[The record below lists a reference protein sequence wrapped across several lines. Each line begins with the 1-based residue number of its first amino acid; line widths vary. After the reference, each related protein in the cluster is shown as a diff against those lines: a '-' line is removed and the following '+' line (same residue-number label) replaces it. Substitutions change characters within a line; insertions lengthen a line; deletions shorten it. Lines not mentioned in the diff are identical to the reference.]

1 MWPTRRPVKL
11 QRSSPAFSLPARLSL
26 VHLDTGGILAG
37 WLASPLGLSP
47 GHGSHLSLGHP
58 DPLQTPGCFTAP
70 QPDGSNAL
78 SDDDASVCTAAARMA
93 PDSGSHWN
101 RDFLTEQLGGW
112 NGANLRT
119 ANRQFSLWTV
129 ATLVITN

>member
-1 MWPTRRPVKL
+1 MWLTRRPVKL

-37 WLASPLGLSP
+37 WLASPLRP

-58 DPLQTPGCFTAP
+58 DLLQTPGCFTAP

-78 SDDDASVCTAAARMA
+78 SDDDASVYTAVAQMA
-93 PDSGSHWN
+93 LGSGSHWN
-101 RDFLTEQLGGW
+101 RDLLTEQLGGW

-119 ANRQFSLWTV
+119 ANRQFTLWTV

>member
-1 MWPTRRPVKL
+1 MYDR
-11 QRSSPAFSLPARLSL
+11 
-26 VHLDTGGILAG
+26 HTG
-37 WLASPLGLSP
+37 
-47 GHGSHLSLGHP
+47 LGHP
-58 DPLQTPGCFTAP
+58 DPLQTFGCFTAP
-70 QPDGSNAL
+70 QLDGSNAL
-78 SDDDASVCTAAARMA
+78 SDDDASVYTAVAQMA
-93 PDSGSHWN
+93 LGLGSHWN

>member
-1 MWPTRRPVKL
+1 MRPAQRPVKL
-11 QRSSPAFSLPARLSL
+11 QRSSPACSLPAGLSL
-26 VHLDTGGILAG
+26 FHLGTGGILAG
-37 WLASPLGLSP
+37 WLASPLSP
-47 GHGSHLSLGHP
+47 GHGPPNLGHP
-58 DPLQTPGCFTAP
+58 DPLQAPGCSTPP
-70 QPDGSNAL
+70 QPDGSNVL
-78 SDDDASVCTAAARMA
+78 TDDDASVCTAAARMA
-93 PDSGSHWN
+93 LDSGSHWN